1 MKLRADALLLRDT
14 IRASLEAGQRT
25 PVNGSGPPV
34 KQRDASWVSRSALL
48 LNPLPPG
55 AIAGASAVLRAA
67 EVAVIGTGRG
77 FNPPRLLDAPGL
89 FGALRLLDPS
99 RRFRNARALGL
110 WPAFLRTLGSPAIA
124 AAAQRP
130 ILLDGAAAPDAILR
144 VVRSP
149 PLPSIGGSIL
159 RWWRLPA

>member
-1 MKLRADALLLRDT
+1 
-14 IRASLEAGQRT
+14 
-25 PVNGSGPPV
+25 
-34 KQRDASWVSRSALL
+34 
-48 LNPLPPG
+48 LPPG

-77 FNPPRLLDAPGL
+77 FNPPRLFDAPRL
-89 FGALRLLDPS
+89 FDPT